1 MALLRWPVVLPTAW
15 RGASPLKMQ
24 ETMVARAIVQL
35 LGIISMPLAI
45 DAQVGLLDEL
55 LSRLAHSPQSTRRPS
70 GATLAALMR
79 ATQWQAHSVRGF
91 LSGQLGKKM
100 GIQVKST
107 RQEGERVY
115 AIQS

>member
-1 MALLRWPVVLPTAW
+1 MKANKTQRRATA
-15 RGASPLKMQ
+15 RKGTKT
-24 ETMVARAIVQL
+24 EKI
-35 LGIISMPLAI
+35 LAM
-45 DAQVGLLDEL
+45 L
-55 LSRLAHSPQSTRRPS
+55 RRPS

-100 GIQVKST
+100 GIQVKSS
-107 RQEGERVY
+107 RQDGERVY